1 MRDRVEAALHRYLRN
16 LHVTDG
22 QQLARIADAHIRY
35 ILQESLFRDLFEEA
49 AKGAAVHIRHFGNL
63 VELEGTGVIAVDEF
77 YQSVCCLPWGTS
89 RSRKGLPTSSLGRT
103 RTIPAINPA
112 IPLSARSL
120 SVREKRIPCHVP
132 GCRRRC
138 EKLLPVWPLSAAAVS
153 DETADNGRKSIA

>member
-63 VELEGTGVIAVDEF
+63 VELEGTGVIAVDEGDDF
-77 YQSVCCLPWGTS
+77 
-89 RSRKGLPTSSLGRT
+89 
-103 RTIPAINPA
+103 INPFVA
-112 IPLSARSL
+112 CRGELLVVERACQHLLWGGHGQSL
-120 SVREKRIPCHVP
+120 Q
-132 GCRRRC
+132 
-138 EKLLPVWPLSAAAVS
+138 
-153 DETADNGRKSIA
+153 